1 MTVIRITT
9 GPLRG
14 VALETRRRTLIQRIG
29 AMFRSLMPRRPV
41 RMVTPVEHTARVEMP
56 AASVMETS
64 VSR

>member
-14 VALETRRRTLIQRIG
+14 VALQTRRRSLIQRIG

-41 RMVTPVEHTARVEMP
+41 RMVAPVERPRPEMP
-56 AASVMETS
+56 VASGMETS
-64 VSR
+64 ISR